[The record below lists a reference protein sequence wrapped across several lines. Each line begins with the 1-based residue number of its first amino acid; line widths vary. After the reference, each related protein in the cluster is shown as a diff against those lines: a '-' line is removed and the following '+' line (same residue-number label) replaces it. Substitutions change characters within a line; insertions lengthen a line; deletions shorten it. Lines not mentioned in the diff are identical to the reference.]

1 MGKVRLFSTLLVV
14 FLLSGAPGLAA
25 GVDSAVMAEIDQMM
39 AAYGQA
45 FNNKDVNAVLGFYA
59 PDAVLMGTGPGE
71 RYEGHEGI
79 GEAYRQFVQS
89 YDKQTSERTWLKIWV
104 KGDLA
109 WGMTM
114 AQYTTY
120 YKNAKSEFAV
130 NNSVV
135 LEKRNG
141 KWLFVSHHFSSL
153 VRQ

>member
-1 MGKVRLFSTLLVV
+1 MATVRLSLAFLMVLV
-14 FLLSGAPGLAA
+14 LAGAPGPAA
-25 GVDSAVMAEIDQMM
+25 GADSAAMAEIEQML

-45 FNNKDVNAVLGFYA
+45 FNNKDVDAVLGFYA
-59 PDAVLMGTGPGE
+59 PEAVLMGTGPGE

-79 GEAYRQFVQS
+79 REAYLQFVQS
-89 YDKQTSERTWLKIWV
+89 YDKQTSERTWLKVWV
-104 KGDLA
+104 KGDVV

-114 AQYTTY
+114 SQYTTY

-141 KWLFVSHHFSSL
+141 KWLFVSNHFSNL
-153 VRQ
+153 VRP